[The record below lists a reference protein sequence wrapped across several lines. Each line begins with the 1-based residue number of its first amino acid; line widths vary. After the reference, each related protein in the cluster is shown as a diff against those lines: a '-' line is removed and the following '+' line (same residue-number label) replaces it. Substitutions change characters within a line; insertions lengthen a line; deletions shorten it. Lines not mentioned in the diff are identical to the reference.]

1 MVVEVISIVAC
12 LAALCFPVATFA
24 SALRE
29 VPNGASRSGSNRRR
43 STSASAGPA
52 A

>member
-1 MVVEVISIVAC
+1 MVVEVISVVAC

-29 VPNGASRSGSNRRR
+29 VPSAARRR
-43 STSASAGPA
+43 PA
-52 A
+52 AE